1 VLLLLLLLL
10 LEDLGHPKTLAE
22 PCTESFRISHPAKI
36 SGRDK
41 QGSAKS
47 DSSPAGP
54 LRGSIKEQSIHRGK
68 EEPRRSEKFNER
80 VKWVAHEVK
89 IITPPGVIIKRRA

>member
-54 LRGSIKEQSIHRGK
+54 LRGSIGK
-68 EEPRRSEKFNER
+68 EEPRRSEKFNGR